1 MWFIKV
7 YSHFHTSLQFIST
20 ISSSPHSIAA
30 EIRASVSI
38 DTVSFLPHF
47 RKYACTDTR
56 FFPHFG
62 FRDAFINQQFP
73 KPVITNR
80 HCVNL
85 P

>member
-30 EIRASVSI
+30 AIRASVSI
-38 DTVSFLPHF
+38 DTVSFLPIFASTLVLIPAF
-47 RKYACTDTR
+47 RN
-56 FFPHFG
+56 
-62 FRDAFINQQFP
+62 AFINQQFP
-73 KPVITNR
+73 KPVITNH